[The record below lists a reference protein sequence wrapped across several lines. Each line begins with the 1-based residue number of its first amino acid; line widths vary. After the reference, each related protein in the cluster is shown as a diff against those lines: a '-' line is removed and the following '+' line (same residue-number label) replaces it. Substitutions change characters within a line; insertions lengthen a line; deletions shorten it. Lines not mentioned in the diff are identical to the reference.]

1 MLQPIALCL
10 MLLLAAAVLSKRKSM
25 NRVCFWMALGILTLC
40 GNQWVAD
47 GFTGNLEREYLPS
60 YPLPHADCIVVL
72 SGGVLD
78 QTAPR
83 PTIEITQEGN
93 RVLYAAQL
101 YRQGKAPRILC
112 TGGIVPGGTRVRA
125 EAEDMSE
132 FLEMLGVPK
141 DAILKETQARNT
153 HEHGVNLFPI
163 LQQRGFKHIL
173 LVTSAMHMPR
183 SMGVFRRLCPGIDWT
198 PAPTDFRVVQHIS
211 LPWYKRFS
219 GFVPTPNA
227 MAEFSAVAHEYVGMS
242 YYKLR
247 GWM

>member
-112 TGGIVPGGTRVRA
+112 TGGIVP
-125 EAEDMSE
+125 
-132 FLEMLGVPK
+132 
-141 DAILKETQARNT
+141 ILKETQARNT